1 MRGMGNMLIHRSCS
15 INEIDKLIATGKI
28 DGKYDLAHEKQS
40 NGQLKEAVCFYT
52 GKFFWLDTRHR
63 NIVVLEK
70 ADVSKYIE
78 GEGDYWVSKAA
89 AKSGRWTGAR
99 GKEHI
104 YVQELYTPYYN
115 LSEVSHISVPT
126 EVNRE
131 YQRAYIDKYV
141 GLGITPILTPF
152 QHPEL
157 KYSILEAMT
166 SYIGEDYVAKIDFDY
181 WERMENLGCW
191 SNII

>member
-1 MRGMGNMLIHRSCS
+1 MWGMGNMLIHRSCS
-15 INEIDKLIATGKI
+15 INEIDKLIATGRI
-28 DGKYDLAHEKQS
+28 DGKYDLAHENQS
-40 NGQLKEAVCFYT
+40 NGQLKGAVCFYT

-63 NIVVLEK
+63 NIVVLGK
-70 ADVSKYIE
+70 ADLSKYIE

-89 AKSGRWTGAR
+89 SKSGRWTGAK

-104 YVQELYTPYYN
+104 YVSELYTPYYT

-126 EVNRE
+126 EVNRD
-131 YQRAYIDKYV
+131 YQKAYIDKYV

-152 QHPEL
+152 QHPES

-166 SYIGEDYVAKIDFDY
+166 LYIGEDYVSKIDFDY

-191 SNII
+191 SNMI